1 MADAENIDGT
11 TGETGPYN
19 TKIPALAENANIQEA
34 LRVYHYGTKTPP
46 ANMGAVIS
54 NSVAGHFKNMSTRVT
69 SLETQGIG
77 STYSSSQ
84 PTPENLSQPAIP
96 DGFIWVDANSAAPNF
111 NIDGLIPVAVAKY
124 QTTTPTGTIAEGS
137 LWIDKGSDPLTM
149 YVYDGTVGWKQIG
162 GDMS

>member
-19 TKIPALAENANIQEA
+19 TKIPALAENANIQDA
-34 LRVYHYGTKTPP
+34 LRIYHYGTKTPP
-46 ANMGAVIS
+46 ANLGSVIS

-69 SLETQGIG
+69 TLENKNL
-77 STYSSSQ
+77 SVYSSSE
-84 PTPENLSQPAIP
+84 PTPVSLSQTNIP
-96 DGFIWVDANSAAPNF
+96 DGFIWVDASSAAPTF
-111 NIDGLIPVAVAKY
+111 NVNGLTPIAVAKY

-149 YVYDGTVGWKQIG
+149 YVYDGTIGWKQIG

>member
-1 MADAENIDGT
+1 MAENINSAGPS
-11 TGETGPYN
+11 GPYN
-19 TKIPALAENANIQEA
+19 TSIPSLSENANIQEA
-34 LRVYHYGTKTPP
+34 LKLYHYGTLTGPTLM
-46 ANMGAVIS
+46 NQVLEQ
-54 NSVAGHFKNMSTRVT
+54 SVAGHFKSMSTRVT
-69 SLETQGIG
+69 TLETTGIG
-77 STYSSSQ
+77 SVYSSSE
-84 PTPENLSQPAIP
+84 PTPVSLSQTAIP

-111 NIDGLIPVAVAKY
+111 NINGLIPVAVAKY

>member
-19 TKIPALAENANIQEA
+19 TKIPALAENANIQDA

-46 ANMGAVIS
+46 ADLGSVIS

-69 SLETQGIG
+69 TLENKDLAV
-77 STYSSSQ
+77 YSSSE
-84 PTPENLSQPAIP
+84 PTPASLSQTNIP
-96 DGFIWVDANSAAPNF
+96 DGFIWVDASSAAPTF
-111 NIDGLIPVAVAKY
+111 NVNGLTPVAVAKY

-137 LWIDKGSDPLTM
+137 LWVDKGSDPLAM

>member
-19 TKIPALAENANIQEA
+19 TKMPALSENANIQEA
-34 LRVYHYGTKTPP
+34 LRLYHYGAITPP
-46 ANMGAVIS
+46 ADLSSVIS

-69 SLETQGIG
+69 TLENKNVAV
-77 STYSSSQ
+77 YSSSE
-84 PTPENLSQPAIP
+84 PTPVSLSQTNIP
-96 DGFIWVDANSAAPNF
+96 DGFIWVDASSAAPTF
-111 NIDGLIPVAVAKY
+111 NVNGLTPIAVAKY

>member
-19 TKIPALAENANIQEA
+19 TKMPALSENANIQEA
-34 LRVYHYGTKTPP
+34 LRLYHYGTITPP
-46 ANMGAVIS
+46 ADLSSVIS

-69 SLETQGIG
+69 TLENKNVAV
-77 STYSSSQ
+77 YSSSE
-84 PTPENLSQPAIP
+84 PTPVSLSQTNIP
-96 DGFIWVDANSAAPNF
+96 DGFIWVDASSAAPTF
-111 NIDGLIPVAVAKY
+111 NVNGLTPIAVAKY

>member
-19 TKIPALAENANIQEA
+19 TKMPALSENANIQEA
-34 LRVYHYGTKTPP
+34 LRVYHYGTITPP
-46 ANMGAVIS
+46 ADLSSVIS

-69 SLETQGIG
+69 TLENKNVAV
-77 STYSSSQ
+77 YSSSE
-84 PTPENLSQPAIP
+84 PTPVSLSQTNIP
-96 DGFIWVDANSAAPNF
+96 DGFIWVDASSAAPTF
-111 NIDGLIPVAVAKY
+111 NVNGLTPIAVAKY

>member
-34 LRVYHYGTKTPP
+34 LRVYHYGTITPP
-46 ANMGAVIS
+46 ADLSSVIS

-69 SLETQGIG
+69 TLENKNVAV
-77 STYSSSQ
+77 YSSSE
-84 PTPENLSQPAIP
+84 PTPVSLSQTNIP
-96 DGFIWVDANSAAPNF
+96 DGFIWVDASSAAPTF
-111 NIDGLIPVAVAKY
+111 NVNGLTPIAVAKY

>member
-19 TKIPALAENANIQEA
+19 TKIPALSENANIQEA
-34 LRVYHYGTKTPP
+34 LRVYHYGTITPP
-46 ANMGAVIS
+46 ADLSSVIS

-69 SLETQGIG
+69 TLENKNVAV
-77 STYSSSQ
+77 YSSSE
-84 PTPENLSQPAIP
+84 PTPVSLSQTNIP
-96 DGFIWVDANSAAPNF
+96 DGFIWVDASSAAPTF
-111 NIDGLIPVAVAKY
+111 NVNGLTPIAVAKY